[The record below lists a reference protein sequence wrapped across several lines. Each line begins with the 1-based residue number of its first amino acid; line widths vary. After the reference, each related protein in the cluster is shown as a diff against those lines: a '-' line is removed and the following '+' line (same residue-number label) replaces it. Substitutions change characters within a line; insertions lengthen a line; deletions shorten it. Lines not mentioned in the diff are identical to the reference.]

1 MEYTGIA
8 LCVLT
13 LLDKAN
19 ANEEIN
25 LKSLSSNR
33 VHSSSSEQNE
43 SYWPSGK
50 EIVRDGIK
58 DCVIAVAVAFL
69 GCIFMCC
76 IQPCIAYTIAYYAD
90 NNVDDNNVD
99 DNSSALLGGTQEER
113 GGDVYDS
120 PLSVL

>member
-1 MEYTGIA
+1 MEYTGIIA

-76 IQPCIAYTIAYYAD
+76 IKPCLAYTIAYYA
-90 NNVDDNNVD
+90 DNNVD

-113 GGDVYDS
+113 GGDVYE
-120 PLSVL
+120 L